1 MLGHS
6 KELLEEVYAEQAK
19 LADALREALTWIGQ
33 TRGELPGEN
42 ERRGSND
49 ERRRIL
55 EKGWDALKEHPFIKK
70 AELAGPAQDGIRYG
84 FPSEGAKAIAQA
96 ANAFVAS
103 HPTIEIIEAK

>member
-1 MLGHS
+1 MLGYS

-70 AELAGPAQDGIRYG
+70 
-84 FPSEGAKAIAQA
+84 EGTATGCGCCCWKK
-96 ANAFVAS
+96 VR
-103 HPTIEIIEAK
+103 ER